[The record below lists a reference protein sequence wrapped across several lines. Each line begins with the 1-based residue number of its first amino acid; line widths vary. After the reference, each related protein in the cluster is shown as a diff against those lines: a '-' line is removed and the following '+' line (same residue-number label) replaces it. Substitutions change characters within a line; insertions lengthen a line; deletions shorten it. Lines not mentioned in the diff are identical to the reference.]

1 MHFKAA
7 ALVFI
12 QGGKHCLQ
20 NPLTFY
26 LDITI
31 QNIGAVESREK
42 FYYMLLFS
50 RPAPFPTLSTCAGK
64 QAPGVIPETTAAF

>member
-20 NPLTFY
+20 NPLTFH
-26 LDITI
+26 LNITI
-31 QNIGAVESREK
+31 QNIGAVESRAK

-50 RPAPFPTLSTCAGK
+50 RPTTLSTCAGK
-64 QAPGVIPETTAAF
+64 QAPGVIPETTAGS

>member
-20 NPLTFY
+20 KPLTFQ
-26 LDITI
+26 LDITV
-31 QNIGAVESREK
+31 QNSGAVESREN

-50 RPAPFPTLSTCAGK
+50 RPTLFPTLSTCTGK
-64 QAPGVIPETTAAF
+64 EASGVTPETTAGF